1 MLIDA
6 AIDGQGVA
14 LARTTLA
21 AWDLLHGRLVVAID
35 VALPLENTYWIVY
48 PKLTSHE
55 AKVGTLRDWLLA
67 EAADD
72 ERRLRT
78 VVGKG
83 YAGTKR

>member
-1 MLIDA
+1 MP
-6 AIDGQGVA
+6 
-14 LARTTLA
+14 
-21 AWDLLHGRLVVAID
+21 ID

-48 PKLTSHE
+48 SKLASDE
-55 AKVGTLRDWLLA
+55 AKVVTLRDWLLA

-83 YAGTKR
+83 

>member
-1 MLIDA
+1 
-6 AIDGQGVA
+6 
-14 LARTTLA
+14 
-21 AWDLLHGRLVVAID
+21 VVLID

-48 PKLTSHE
+48 PKLASND
-55 AKVGTLRDWLLA
+55 AKIVTLRDWMLA

-83 YAGTKR
+83 VGAKR